1 MRRMTEA
8 WAIWGRAI
16 HAPESIETLP
26 RALITVRA
34 DGTIIG
40 VEPSVPEND
49 ARLMDFC
56 ASGRLI
62 ALTGD
67 QVLLPGLVDLHV
79 HAPQFP
85 QLGTALDLPL
95 EDWLHTHTFPLES
108 RYADVTFAESVYT
121 RLVETLLAHGTTT
134 ALYFATIHLPSTQ
147 RLAEICLT
155 LGQRGFVGRV
165 GMDDPQQCPDYYRDA
180 SAAEAIADTRALI
193 DFIRAMP
200 GNEPGLVQPVITPR
214 FVPACTDALLEGFG
228 VLALETGCHV
238 QTHCSESDWEHE
250 HVKARCGCT
259 DTEALDR
266 AGLLGRRSVLAH
278 GNFIESADIA
288 LIRARGAAVAHC
300 PLSNV
305 YFAGAI
311 FPLRAMLTAGL
322 HIGLGTDI
330 AGGASASMFEA
341 ARQAV
346 ACSRLLESGTDPTLP
361 MERRGVS
368 APLSGWRRRAVARRS
383 TCPSVSSVP
392 ATPSTPCCCSR
403 AFRTATSSSARTRM
417 ATRSCRGSSWARAGE
432 TSPVSGLPVALCERG
447 ITAQSLD
454 GRSMLVRIVG
464 P

>member
-1 MRRMTEA
+1 
-8 WAIWGRAI
+8 
-16 HAPESIETLP
+16 
-26 RALITVRA
+26 
-34 DGTIIG
+34 
-40 VEPSVPEND
+40 
-49 ARLMDFC
+49 MDFC

-134 ALYFATIHLPSTQ
+134 ALYFATIHLPATQ

-155 LGQRGFVGRV
+155 LGQRGFVGCV
-165 GMDDPQQCPDYYRDA
+165 GMDDPQQCPGYYCDA
-180 SAAEAIADTRALI
+180 SAAGAIADTRALI

-361 MERRGVS
+361 MERRGV
-368 APLSGWRRRAVARRS
+368 PE
-383 TCPSVSSVP
+383 
-392 ATPSTPCCCSR
+392 SR
-403 AFRTATSSSARTRM
+403 VDFRTAFRL
-417 ATRSCRGSSWARAGE
+417 ATAGGGE
-432 TSPVSGLPVALCERG
+432 ALDLPIGLFRPGYAFDAVLLQSGLP
-447 ITAQSLD
+447 D
-454 GRSMLVRIVG
+454 GNLVFGADEDGDTILQRIVMG
-464 P
+464 AGRGDIARVWVAGRPVRTRDHGSES

>member
-1 MRRMTEA
+1 MTRP

-16 HAPESIETLP
+16 HAPGAIETLP
-26 RALITVRA
+26 QALITIDA
-34 DGTIIG
+34 DGIIIG

-49 ARLMDFC
+49 ARLRAFRE
-56 ASGRLI
+56 SGRLI
-62 ALTGD
+62 ALARD

-85 QLGTALDLPL
+85 QAGTALDLPL
-95 EDWLHTHTFPLES
+95 EDWLRTHTFPLES
-108 RYADVTFAESVYT
+108 RYADVRFAERVYT
-121 RLVETLLAHGTTT
+121 QLVETLLANGTTT
-134 ALYFATIHLPSTQ
+134 ALYFATIHVPATQ
-147 RLAEICLT
+147 RLAEICLA
-155 LGQRGFVGRV
+155 LGQRGLVGRV
-165 GMDDPQQCPDYYRDA
+165 GMDHPEHCPDFYRDA
-180 SAAEAIADTRALI
+180 SAESAIADTSALI
-193 DFIRAMP
+193 DVIRAMP
-200 GNEPGLVQPVITPR
+200 GNESGLVRPVITPR

-361 MERRGVS
+361 MERRGV
-368 APLSGWRRRAVARRS
+368 PE
-383 TCPSVSSVP
+383 
-392 ATPSTPCCCSR
+392 SR
-403 AFRTATSSSARTRM
+403 VDFRTAFRL
-417 ATRSCRGSSWARAGE
+417 ATAGGGE
-432 TSPVSGLPVALCERG
+432 ALDLPIGLFRPGYAFDAVLLQSGLP
-447 ITAQSLD
+447 D
-454 GRSMLVRIVG
+454 GNLVFGADEDGDTILQRIVMG
-464 P
+464 AGRGDIARVWVAGRPVRTRDHGSES

>member
-34 DGTIIG
+34 DGTIVG

-134 ALYFATIHLPSTQ
+134 ALYFATIHLPATQ

-361 MERRGVS
+361 MERRGV
-368 APLSGWRRRAVARRS
+368 PE
-383 TCPSVSSVP
+383 
-392 ATPSTPCCCSR
+392 SR
-403 AFRTATSSSARTRM
+403 VDFRTAFRL
-417 ATRSCRGSSWARAGE
+417 ATAGGGE
-432 TSPVSGLPVALCERG
+432 ALDLPIGLFRPGYAFDAVLLQSGLP
-447 ITAQSLD
+447 D
-454 GRSMLVRIVG
+454 GNLVFGADEDGDTILQRIVMG
-464 P
+464 AGRGDIARVWVAGRPVRTRDHGSES